1 MLRRRK
7 EEDEQLVTQ
16 AMRELAQEPAADQ
29 RRLPDPSFIW
39 WKAQLLRRFEA
50 EREATAPLEVGD
62 RFHIGAAVLGALALA
77 GGVWDQMPRLSFTPT
92 EMLGVTL
99 GAIVLLSVVAL
110 AAIDVSRER

>member
-29 RRLPDPSFIW
+29 RPLPDPSFIW

-50 EREATAPLEVGD
+50 EREATAPLDVGD
-62 RFHIGAAVLGALALA
+62 RFHIGAAVLGAVALA
-77 GGVWDQMPRLSFTPT
+77 GGVWDQLPRLAFTPT
-92 EMLGVTL
+92 EMVGLTV
-99 GAIVLLSVVAL
+99 GAIVLLSVLTL
-110 AAIDVSRER
+110 AAIDVIRER

>member
-50 EREATAPLEVGD
+50 EREDGTGLQCKQSDPGRQHDPGERESGD
-62 RFHIGAAVLGALALA
+62 DDAR
-77 GGVWDQMPRLSFTPT
+77 
-92 EMLGVTL
+92 
-99 GAIVLLSVVAL
+99 
-110 AAIDVSRER
+110 